1 MRTATCTISTRS
13 CPRTNWP
20 RGDDAQRETRSKAIE
35 KASIAATDRPL
46 TLVAKFIQ
54 ALTVSHE
61 VESLVKASI
70 VSDVLSGRDV
80 IGGAARAAVRTADIN
95 IDQLDRLCSSVA
107 TTLRARR
114 DDLVT
119 ALDEAL

>member
-20 RGDDAQRETRSKAIE
+20 RGDD
-35 KASIAATDRPL
+35 ASIAATDRPL

>member
-1 MRTATCTISTRS
+1 
-13 CPRTNWP
+13 
-20 RGDDAQRETRSKAIE
+20 
-35 KASIAATDRPL
+35 
-46 TLVAKFIQ
+46 
-54 ALTVSHE
+54 
-61 VESLVKASI
+61 
-70 VSDVLSGRDV
+70 V